1 MTSGDQLERSLPSS
15 EAPTVRLDKWLWAAR
30 FFKTR
35 ALAAGAVAGGKV
47 HVNGARVKPARPLRT
62 GDQVLIKRG
71 PYEWRVVVRLL
82 ETQRRAATQ
91 AVSLY
96 EETTESKRQREQLA
110 GELRAQTPLQVRTAG
125 RPSKKERR
133 AIIRFTRR
141 ES

>member
-71 PYEWRVVVRLL
+71 PYEWRVVVRLV
-82 ETQRRAATQ
+82 EMQRRAAAQ

-96 EETTESKRQREQLA
+96 EETSESKGQREQLA
-110 GELRAQTPLQVRTAG
+110 GELRAQAPLQRRTAG

-133 AIIRFTRR
+133 AIARFTRR
-141 ES
+141 EF

>member
-1 MTSGDQLERSLPSS
+1 MTLGERLERSLPHS
-15 EAPTVRLDKWLWAAR
+15 EPQSVRLDKWLWAAR

-35 ALAAGAVAGGKV
+35 ALAAGAIAGGKV
-47 HVNGARVKPARPLRT
+47 HVNGARVKPARPLRI
-62 GDQVLIKRG
+62 GDQVLMRRG

-110 GELRAQTPLQVRTAG
+110 GELRAQAPLHVRTAG

>member
-1 MTSGDQLERSLPSS
+1 M
-15 EAPTVRLDKWLWAAR
+15 RLDKWLWSAR

-47 HVNGARVKPARPLRT
+47 HVNGARVKPARPLRIA
-62 GDQVLIKRG
+62 DQVLIRRG

-82 ETQRRAATQ
+82 QTQRRAATQ

-96 EETTESKRQREQLA
+96 EETIESKRQREQLA

>member
-1 MTSGDQLERSLPSS
+1 MTSGDQLERSLPRS
-15 EAPTVRLDKWLWAAR
+15 EPQTVRLDKWLWAAR

-47 HVNGARVKPARPLRT
+47 HVNEARVKPARPLRT
-62 GDQVLIKRG
+62 GDQVLIRRG
-71 PYEWRVVVRLL
+71 PYEWCVVVRLL
-82 ETQRRAATQ
+82 ETRRRAATQ

-96 EETTESKRQREQLA
+96 EETSESKRQREQLA
-110 GELRAQTPLQVRTAG
+110 GELRAQAPLQFRTAG

>member
-1 MTSGDQLERSLPSS
+1 LTSGEQPERSLPHS
-15 EAPTVRLDKWLWAAR
+15 EPQSVRLDKWLWSAR

-47 HVNGARVKPARPLRT
+47 HVNGARVKPARPLRIA
-62 GDQVLIKRG
+62 DQVLIRRG

-82 ETQRRAATQ
+82 QTQRRAATQ

-96 EETTESKRQREQLA
+96 EGTIESKRQREQLA